1 MRSAQ
6 IDPDGTTVR
15 WVELPGVAPPRVY
28 LHGLGSSSAPYY
40 TPAATHPAL
49 AGHRSLLVDLLGFG
63 ISDRPDGFDYS
74 LRGHADALATALT
87 QAGVDAADVVA
98 HSMGGAVA
106 IVLAE
111 RHPNLVER
119 LVLVDANLAPAV
131 PGAASSTIAGYTETD
146 FLTYGW
152 DETLD
157 RVGRHWR
164 STMRLAAPVA
174 VYRSAVSLARTTR
187 PTLRETLLNLPI
199 PRTFLY
205 PAVGGPPAGAAEL
218 YAAGVRLVAVP
229 DSGHNI
235 MIDNVD
241 GFARAVADV
250 LRPGGSRESCA
261 MSPLSPGPGE
271 AHAND

>member
-6 IDPDGTTVR
+6 LDPDGTTMR
-15 WVELPGVAPPRVY
+15 WVELAGAAPTRVY

-40 TPAATHPAL
+40 TPAANHPAL

-74 LRGHADALATALT
+74 LGGHADALAAALT
-87 QAGVDAADVVA
+87 QAGVDAADVVG

-111 RHPNLVER
+111 RHPRLVER
-119 LVLVDANLAPAV
+119 LVLVDANLDPSV
-131 PGAASSTIAGYTETD
+131 PGSASSAIAGYTETA
-146 FLTYGW
+146 FLTHGW

-157 RVGRHWR
+157 RIGPHWR
-164 STMRLAAPVA
+164 STMRLAAPTA
-174 VYRSAVSLARTTR
+174 VYRSAVSLARETR
-187 PTLRETLLNLPI
+187 PALRETLLNLPV

-205 PAVGGPPAGAAEL
+205 PADDGPPDGAAEL
-218 YAAGVRLVAVP
+218 YAAGVQLVAIP

-241 GFARAVADV
+241 GFARAVAAV
-250 LRPGGSRESCA
+250 LQPGVPASSA
-261 MSPLSPGPGE
+261 Q
-271 AHAND
+271 